1 MKPLLKYRGGK
12 SKELPMLLPYMPTF
26 EGRYIEP
33 FFGGGAMFFRLERP
47 NSIINDINSR
57 LMNFYRAIQNQFP
70 QLKNELAEIEQLY
83 TTNRAL
89 FDALK
94 KQHPNERVEDN
105 NELLYYRLR
114 DMYNGLTESEYS
126 QAALYYFINKTSYS
140 GMIRFNAKGE
150 FNVPYGRYKN
160 FNTSLVTESH
170 HQLLANTEIH
180 SRDYREIFELAN
192 AEDFIFLDPPYDC
205 IFSDYGNEEYRDG
218 FNEDNHRRLANDFF
232 NIDCR
237 ALMVIGGTPLTR
249 ELYQNNIVAEYDKN
263 YSVNIRNRFQ
273 AEAVHLIITNYGN
286 P

>member
-232 NIDCR
+232 NIGCR